1 MNDIASIT
9 NMTENLRS
17 VLSLFAAEI
26 MCYTTDDTLRL
37 IRREELSMPLIV
49 ALNVVERRGAI
60 SISEISTSLDFS
72 LGNTSMLV
80 DKLVC
85 KGFVTRAEDAHDR
98 RHKLVRL
105 TEKGQALIR
114 ELRATRVEGVVQRI
128 LLLPPPLIEQTIGVL
143 REVTTQLP
151 LVSTERRAEQPEHVT

>member
-1 MNDIASIT
+1 MAED
-9 NMTENLRS
+9 LRS

-49 ALNVVERRGAI
+49 TLNVVERRGAI

-105 TEKGQALIR
+105 TEKGQALIQ
-114 ELRATRVEGVVQRI
+114 ELRAARVEGMVQR
-128 LLLPPPLIEQTIGVL
+128 LLLLSPALVDHTISAL
-143 REVTTQLP
+143 RDVIAQLP
-151 LVSTERRAEQPEHVT
+151 LIGTERRAERP

>member
-1 MNDIASIT
+1 M
-9 NMTENLRS
+9 
-17 VLSLFAAEI
+17 LSLFAAEI

-49 ALNVVERRGAI
+49 TLNVVERRGAI

-98 RHKLVRL
+98 RHKVVRL
-105 TEKGQALIR
+105 TEKGQALIQ
-114 ELRATRVEGVVQRI
+114 ELRAARVEGMVQR
-128 LLLPPPLIEQTIGVL
+128 LLLLSPALVDHTIDVL
-143 REVTTQLP
+143 RDVIAQLP
-151 LVSTERRAEQPEHVT
+151 LIGTERRAERP

>member
-1 MNDIASIT
+1 
-9 NMTENLRS
+9 MTENLRS

-60 SISEISTSLDFS
+60 SISEISISLDFS

-85 KGFVTRAEDAHDR
+85 KGFVTRAEDVHDR

-128 LLLPPPLIEQTIGVL
+128 LLLPPPLIEQTLNVL
-143 REVTTQLP
+143 RDVTTQLP
-151 LVSTERRAEQPEHVT
+151 LVGTERRAEQPEHVP

>member
-1 MNDIASIT
+1 MMNDIET
-9 NMTENLRS
+9 RTDREQELRD
-17 VLSLFAAEI
+17 VLSVFVAEI

-37 IRREELSMPLIV
+37 IKREELSMPLMV
-49 ALNVVERRGAI
+49 ALNVVQRRGAI

-85 KGFVTRAEDAHDR
+85 KGLVTRAEDIHDR

-105 TEKGQALIR
+105 TEQGLALVQ
-114 ELRATRVEGVVQRI
+114 ELRATRVEGMVQRMV
-128 LLLPPPLIEQTIGVL
+128 LLSPDLVDRTLDVL
-143 REVTTQLP
+143 REITTQLP
-151 LVSTERRAEQPEHVT
+151 LVSPTLPAVRP

>member
-1 MNDIASIT
+1 MT
-9 NMTENLRS
+9 NMVEDLRS
-17 VLSLFAAEI
+17 VLSLFAAEV

-37 IRREELSMPLIV
+37 IRREELSMPLMV

-85 KGFVTRAEDAHDR
+85 KGFVTRAEDVHDR

-105 TEKGQALIR
+105 TEKGQALIQ

-128 LLLPPPLIEQTIGVL
+128 LLLPPPLIEQTIDAL
-143 REVTTQLP
+143 REVTAQLP
-151 LVSTERRAEQPEHVT
+151 LVSAERP

>member
-1 MNDIASIT
+1 
-9 NMTENLRS
+9 MTEELRS
-17 VLSLFAAEI
+17 LLSLFVAEI
-26 MCYTTDDTLRL
+26 MCNNTDDTLRL
-37 IRREELSMPLIV
+37 IRREELSMALIV
-49 ALNVVERRGAI
+49 ALNIVERRGAI
-60 SISEISTSLDFS
+60 SISEISASLDFS

-105 TEKGQALIR
+105 TEKGQALIQ

-128 LLLPPPLIEQTIGVL
+128 LLLPPAVLEQTLAVL
-143 REVTTQLP
+143 REVTAQSPLAGTQRP
-151 LVSTERRAEQPEHVT
+151 